1 MKKRLLCCLLLLPV
15 LCLGLEETEIE
26 TLAPADLGLKKLVF
40 TAQPD
45 HVLIYSLR
53 VSRNGKIVSDEQAAQ
68 ASAET
73 NAITYFTGRPPW
85 SEGPMFQ
92 LHGIGY
98 VAAGYSMTGATG
110 GDEDNGDK
118 VASYQLTHPE
128 KGALT
133 VDLRIQ
139 ELTYEA
145 AKIRFPEL
153 PAPPV
158 LDSPITAWMKRLD
171 RTPAK

>member
-1 MKKRLLCCLLLLPV
+1 LLAQRDGSGVQRRHARTTGSRPESPPKRRHSGSPDVTPLRDPGAHWTSRPASLPASPMKKRLLCCLLLLPV

-118 VASYQLTHPE
+118 V
-128 KGALT
+128 
-133 VDLRIQ
+133 
-139 ELTYEA
+139 
-145 AKIRFPEL
+145 
-153 PAPPV
+153 
-158 LDSPITAWMKRLD
+158 
-171 RTPAK
+171 